1 MTEMKY
7 PWKAISLTA
16 LKTLAGSAMIMMPSP
31 MLIIFSRDGRPVY
44 SEQWKI
50 LGYSRKRTNELT
62 KKQIIPSEAQKN

>member
-1 MTEMKY
+1 
-7 PWKAISLTA
+7 
-16 LKTLAGSAMIMMPSP
+16 MIMMPSP